1 MSHRLLAGM
10 LASLALI
17 AGGCG
22 SGEPETTEGET
33 PTPEPTQGQASP
45 VPTQPLATKPNEQT
59 KAPKKAPSASAGLIG
74 STDPD
79 ERAQQIQSRIN
90 ADRSAGTQATS
101 QSDPFSTLPVPPAR
115 VKLPELQ
122 GGTPGT
128 TGGGT
133 TGGGTTGGG
142 TTGGGTTGGGTTGGG
157 TTGGGTTDGGRE
169 APQVA
174 SLPPLPPVT
183 AQVAEPV
190 SDIPT
195 LFVPPTISLSSGGA
209 ISASAGGSSG
219 SSSGSPSRGGSPIA
233 GSPSGGGSPIASSP
247 VEEQPAASLPPLP
260 ALPPAIGPALPPDE
274 PVASLPPLDGG
285 PVAQLPPLPAEI
297 GPAIPPA
304 PVEPP
309 AVAETITITGVVQV
323 GNEIQVIV
331 QLPGS
336 SSGRYVKVGELI
348 ADGRVRIV
356 RVEGIQG
363 SNPIV
368 ILEEEGVEYARAVG
382 DVPMMAMEEP
392 DRG

>member
-1 MSHRLLAGM
+1 MSHRLLAVM

-22 SGEPETTEGET
+22 SGEPESPEAET
-33 PTPEPTQGQASP
+33 PSPSPTPGDTTA
-45 VPTQPLATKPNEQT
+45 VPTQSLATKPNEQA

-79 ERAQQIQSRIN
+79 ERAQQIQQKIN

-133 TGGGTTGGG
+133 TGGGTG
-142 TTGGGTTGGGTTGGG
+142 TPDSPDSET
-157 TTGGGTTDGGRE
+157 
-169 APQVA
+169 VA

-183 AQVAEPV
+183 AQIVNPV
-190 SDIPT
+190 SDVPT
-195 LFVPPTISLSSGGA
+195 LFAPPVITQSVGA
-209 ISASAGGSSG
+209 TVSASSG
-219 SSSGSPSRGGSPIA
+219 SGGGGIGLPSLGGGGGIGSPSLGGGGGI
-233 GSPSGGGSPIASSP
+233 GSPSLEEGGGIGSPSLEEGGGSGFPSPEAQPVASLP
-247 VEEQPAASLPPLP
+247 QLPPLP
-260 ALPPAIGPALPPDE
+260 SAIGPALPSDE
-274 PVASLPPLDGG
+274 PVATIPPLDGG
-285 PVAQLPPLPAEI
+285 PVGILPPLPVEI
-297 GPAIPPA
+297 GPAIPPP
-304 PVEPP
+304 PVEP
-309 AVAETITITGVVQV
+309 ASIAESIIISGVVQV